1 MARLAKRLEI
11 ILVVKQATIAAMRND
26 VVNISCHCDN
36 SSLEALRTMGM
47 LSNESVP
54 KLSPSIVIA
63 TIGRCS
69 FGLQPPRLSSF
80 RSQLVL
86 LLASLFVSLAVLLT
100 ERHCTSASGIS
111 AELEEWHDIGLENK
125 KGRALRLSP
134 DLVRLPVQS
143 QELVSAVGLDQ
154 HQGTAGTLLCLSY
167 ADITVEKTKAR

>member
-1 MARLAKRLEI
+1 M
-11 ILVVKQATIAAMRND
+11 IAAMRND
-26 VVNISCHCDN
+26 VVNIGCHCDN

-47 LSNESVP
+47 LSNESIP

-69 FGLQPPRLSSF
+69 FELQPPRLSSF

-86 LLASLFVSLAVLLT
+86 LLASLFVSLAVLLA
-100 ERHCTSASGIS
+100 ERNCTSASGIS
-111 AELEEWHDIGLENK
+111 AELEEWHDVGLEK
-125 KGRALRLSP
+125 KRESLATLP
-134 DLVRLPVQS
+134 DLVRLPVHS

-167 ADITVEKTKAR
+167 ADITVEKTKARQRALSFGHAKGAFRHP